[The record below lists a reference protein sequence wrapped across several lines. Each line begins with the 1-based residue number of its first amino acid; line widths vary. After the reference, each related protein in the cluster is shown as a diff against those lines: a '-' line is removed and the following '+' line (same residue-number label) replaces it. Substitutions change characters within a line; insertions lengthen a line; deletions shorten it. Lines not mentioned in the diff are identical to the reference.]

1 MPKKPMKKNP
11 LVVTRNSRVS
21 LEQPAPIV
29 KSIARRAELMGIS
42 QGLLCDLIAEMVVN
56 AIEETLGVAYSR
68 LVKAGDLESWTY
80 GGVVV
85 PITVGDYQMDKLKEA
100 GMAIKMAPAR
110 VFEFGAHDVLERLF
124 TFEGMNR
131 YSLPLAIQAHV
142 NSAERRRVT

>member
-80 GGVVV
+80 GG
-85 PITVGDYQMDKLKEA
+85 
-100 GMAIKMAPAR
+100 
-110 VFEFGAHDVLERLF
+110 
-124 TFEGMNR
+124 
-131 YSLPLAIQAHV
+131 
-142 NSAERRRVT
+142 